1 MAASGLSCVEAAN
14 LSEALWLV
22 ACGQAL
28 QFLGQRGPARNCLH
42 SHLTAESVAT
52 GADPEPKCS
61 SHSAVL
67 LLSQHGLQ
75 MLKLILSPEMH
86 SRFFNAQLCVTI
98 LTSASYGM
106 VETDVEGIASHSRP
120 ETVAIHGASHL
131 SKVRQVMG
139 EPFAG
144 LSDHCWQSLI
154 RGSLTQLFLWSLIWS
169 LSGVLFSQPMDL
181 MVEYVAANSR
191 NLRAIV
197 EGITFRSAFCR
208 PGAKR
213 LSPTSCSGPGCCL
226 AEQEQ

>member
-1 MAASGLSCVEAAN
+1 MEAAN

-28 QFLGQRGPARNCLH
+28 QFLGQRGPAPQLPAFSPDGRIRGNWRRPRAQVVPA
-42 SHLTAESVAT
+42 TA
-52 GADPEPKCS
+52 PCW
-61 SHSAVL
+61 

>member
-1 MAASGLSCVEAAN
+1 
-14 LSEALWLV
+14 
-22 ACGQAL
+22 
-28 QFLGQRGPARNCLH
+28 
-42 SHLTAESVAT
+42 
-52 GADPEPKCS
+52 
-61 SHSAVL
+61 
-67 LLSQHGLQ
+67 

-154 RGSLTQLFLWSLIWS
+154 RGSLTAVS
-169 LSGVLFSQPMDL
+169 VVAY
-181 MVEYVAANSR
+181 MVA
-191 NLRAIV
+191 
-197 EGITFRSAFCR
+197 FR
-208 PGAKR
+208 
-213 LSPTSCSGPGCCL
+213 GPLLTAHGL
-226 AEQEQ
+226 DG